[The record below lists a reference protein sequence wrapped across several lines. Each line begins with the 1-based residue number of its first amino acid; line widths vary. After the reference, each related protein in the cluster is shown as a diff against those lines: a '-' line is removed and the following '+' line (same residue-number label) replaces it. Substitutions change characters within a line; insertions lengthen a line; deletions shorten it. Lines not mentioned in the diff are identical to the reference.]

1 MSGDD
6 AELLI
11 KRAERLREIAS
22 AVADLDAVKVLE
34 EYAAE
39 LVAKAA
45 ALLQSR
51 KPPGV

>member
-1 MSGDD
+1 M
-6 AELLI
+6 

-22 AVADLDAVKVLE
+22 AVADGDVVKAIE

-45 ALLQSR
+45 ALLQPR
-51 KPPGV
+51 EPPAA